1 MGTQKELAHVVGHLN
16 FLSNYAIILILF
28 CQTLM
33 MSLGIIRGNNTVCLF
48 SL

>member
-1 MGTQKELAHVVGHLN
+1 MGTQKELAREVGHLK

-33 MSLGIIRGNNTVCLF
+33 MSLGIIRDDNLCLF